1 MKITMTLRGGGD
13 ESWQKEYT
21 EEKMKKLD
29 KYIDAPAEV
38 QIVLQ
43 VSKFRNTADINL
55 IANGISINSQEEA
68 KDMRLAIDNAIDKL
82 ERQIKKHKQKIRGH
96 HKDKTS
102 DKLEQFVE
110 EEREIEESEE
120 LSVSRVVDTR
130 KLLLTPLSL
139 EDAILQIEETN
150 SLFIVYRDTYTE
162 NVHVI
167 YRREDGSLAVIETNG

>member
-1 MKITMTLRGGGD
+1 MKITMTLRGGED

-29 KYIDAPAEV
+29 KYIDTPAEAQV
-38 QIVLQ
+38 VLQ

-55 IANGISINSQEEA
+55 IANGINLNSQEEA

-82 ERQIKKHKQKIRGH
+82 ERQIKKHKQKIRD
-96 HKDKTS
+96 HKAG
-102 DKLEQFVE
+102 DKLEQLVKEVE
-110 EEREIEESEE
+110 IDESEE
-120 LSVSRVVDTR
+120 LAVSRVVETR

-150 SLFIVYRDTYTE
+150 SLFVVYRDTHTE

>member
-29 KYIDAPAEV
+29 KYIDTPAEV
-38 QIVLQ
+38 QVVLQ

-55 IANGISINSQEEA
+55 TANGISINSQEEA

-82 ERQIKKHKQKIRGH
+82 ERQIKKRKQKIRGH
-96 HKDKTS
+96 KAG
-102 DKLEQFVE
+102 DKLEQLVE
-110 EEREIEESEE
+110 EEGEIEESEE
-120 LSVSRVVDTR
+120 LSASRVIETR

-150 SLFIVYRDTYTE
+150 SLFIVYRDTHTE

>member
-29 KYIDAPAEV
+29 KYIDTIAEAQV
-38 QIVLQ
+38 VLQ

-55 IANGISINSQEEA
+55 TANGLNINSQEEA

-96 HKDKTS
+96 KAS
-102 DKLEQFVE
+102 DKLEQLVE
-110 EEREIEESEE
+110 KDAEIEEGEE
-120 LSVSRVVDTR
+120 LSAPRIIETR

-150 SLFIVYRDTYTE
+150 SLFVVYRDTYTE
-162 NVHVI
+162 NVHII
-167 YRREDGSLAVIETNG
+167 YRREDDSLAVIETNG

>member
-1 MKITMTLRGGGD
+1 MGMKITMTLRGGGD

-29 KYIDAPAEV
+29 KYIDTPAEV
-38 QIVLQ
+38 QVVLQ

-55 IANGISINSQEEA
+55 TANGISINSQEEA

-82 ERQIKKHKQKIRGH
+82 ERQIKKRKQKIRGH
-96 HKDKTS
+96 KAG
-102 DKLEQFVE
+102 DKLEQLVE
-110 EEREIEESEE
+110 EEGEIEESEE
-120 LSVSRVVDTR
+120 LSASRVIETR

-150 SLFIVYRDTYTE
+150 SLFIVYRDTHTE

>member
-21 EEKMKKLD
+21 EEKVKKLE
-29 KYIDAPAEV
+29 KYIDTPADV
-38 QIVLQ
+38 QVVLQ
-43 VSKFRNTADINL
+43 VSKFRNIADINL
-55 IANGISINSQEEA
+55 IANGININSKEEA

-82 ERQIKKHKQKIRGH
+82 ERQIKKHKQKIRE
-96 HKDKTS
+96 HKPV
-102 DKLEQFVE
+102 DKLKQFVKE
-110 EEREIEESEE
+110 EAEIDEGEESAT
-120 LSVSRVVDTR
+120 SRVVESR

>member
-29 KYIDAPAEV
+29 KYIDTPAEAQV
-38 QIVLQ
+38 VLQ

-55 IANGISINSQEEA
+55 MANGININSQEEA

-96 HKDKTS
+96 KAG
-102 DKLEQFVE
+102 DKLEQLVE
-110 EEREIEESEE
+110 EEAEIEEEE
-120 LSVSRVVDTR
+120 SGELPASRVVETR

-150 SLFIVYRDTYTE
+150 SLFVVYRDTYTE